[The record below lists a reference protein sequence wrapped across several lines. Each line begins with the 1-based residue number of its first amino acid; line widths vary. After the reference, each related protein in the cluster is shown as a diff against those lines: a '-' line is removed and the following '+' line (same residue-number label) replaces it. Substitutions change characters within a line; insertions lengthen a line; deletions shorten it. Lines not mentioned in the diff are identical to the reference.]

1 MSTSLKDLQ
10 QTLAD
15 GAEGFTKAAE
25 TVSNPEL
32 KVLFEAFAAERREM
46 ADELAAFSS
55 ADPEDETPSVAG
67 ALHRGWINL
76 KSALTSGDDH
86 AILAECERGEDHAV
100 AVFQKAPRE
109 ADFPAKSDP
118 PQTRRAK
125 AYDSAIARAVLILRQ
140 FLLCSAA
147 GPLRL
152 PPVLR
157 LRRYTFQA
165 SQM

>member
-76 KSALTSGDDH
+76 KSVLTSGDDH

-100 AVFQKAPRE
+100 AVFQKAASETGE
-109 ADFPAKSDP
+109 AQATIGSISM
-118 PQTRRAK
+118 R
-125 AYDSAIARAVLILRQ
+125 ILAVHNQVKELRD
-140 FLLCSAA
+140 AA
-147 GPLRL
+147 
-152 PPVLR
+152 
-157 LRRYTFQA
+157 Q
-165 SQM
+165 S